1 MLVHIICWDGV
12 EYDREATPEEITE
25 MRDKGYT
32 KEPSG
37 YEPITF
43 DFTKSLKTKEND

>member
-1 MLVHIICWDGV
+1 MLVHVICWDGV
-12 EYDREATPEEITE
+12 EYDREADEQEIKE

-43 DFTKSLKTKEND
+43 DFTKDWREVKND